1 MAIFSPASQDEARER
16 VIEVLTGVMDPELRR
31 ALPEL
36 GMVGEIKWREPE
48 LSVELKLTIA
58 ACPAADRIRTEA
70 TRAIEQGLGVS
81 PTIELTTMTAEER
94 TALKA
99 KLLAGKPAR
108 LNRFAEPDSLT
119 QVVLIT
125 SGKGGV
131 GKSTITSNLAAILA
145 KRGLDVGVLDADV
158 FGHSIPGQFGIT
170 VGPTR
175 VDELMLPPIAHDV
188 KVISIGMFTNSNEPV
203 AWRGPLLHRAIEQF
217 LSEVYWGALDVLLVD
232 LPPGTGDIAI
242 SLGQLLPSAQVV
254 VVTTPQL
261 AAATVAERSGAIAKK
276 LGQRIIGVI
285 ENLSYFTQQDGSRVE
300 LYGTG
305 GGAAV
310 AAALAE
316 PDSSADIPVLARL
329 PFSLVLREGADEG
342 IPAAISHP
350 KDPAVTELYSVADSI
365 RAAADAIIGK
375 KLPLHLA

>member
-1 MAIFSPASQDEARER
+1 MPIFAPASQDEARER

-31 ALPEL
+31 SLPEL
-36 GMVGEIKWREPE
+36 GMVGDIKWREPE

-70 TRAIEQGLGVS
+70 ARAIEQGLGVP
-81 PTIELTTMTAEER
+81 PTIELTTMTPEER

-170 VGPTR
+170 AGPTR

-276 LGQRIIGVI
+276 LGQRVIGVI

-300 LYGTG
+300 LYGSG

-316 PDSSADIPVLARL
+316 PDSSAKIQVLARL

-342 IPAAISHP
+342 TPAAISHP
-350 KDPAVTELYSVADSI
+350 QDPAVTELNSVADSI

>member
-1 MAIFSPASQDEARER
+1 MPIFAPASQDEARER

-31 ALPEL
+31 SLPEL
-36 GMVGEIKWREPE
+36 GMVGDIKWREPE

-70 TRAIEQGLGVS
+70 ARAIEQGLGVP
-81 PTIELTTMTAEER
+81 PTIELTTMTPEER

-170 VGPTR
+170 AGPTR

-276 LGQRIIGVI
+276 LGQRVIGVI

-300 LYGTG
+300 LYGSG

-316 PDSSADIPVLARL
+316 PDSSPDIPVLARL

-342 IPAAISHP
+342 TPAAISHP
-350 KDPAVTELYSVADSI
+350 QDPAVTELNLVADSI